1 MKHPEKEELLEQTYD
16 EMETELEDRITGLK
30 NQLELTA
37 NKRNTII
44 QVDRIARTAMEIF
57 DEILAKD
64 KLDNTDLE
72 LIIEKIIVYENRIE
86 IKLKADIDHL
96 LQCGITEETANF
108 KQGIVNIATKVTQSS
123 VKHADKVYDVS
134 VVSDGDPL
142 QTALTRWERFC
153 FAMLDWGRRSGAGS
167 KKAT

>member
-44 QVDRIARTAMEIF
+44 QVHRIVRTAMEIF

-64 KLDNTDLE
+64 KLDKTDLE
-72 LIIEKIIVYENRIE
+72 PIIEKIIVYESRIE

-96 LQCGITEETANF
+96 LQCGITEEAANF
-108 KQGIVNIATKVTQSS
+108 KQGIVNIETQVVQSS
-123 VKHADKVYDVS
+123 AKRKDKVYDVNAIS
-134 VVSDGDPL
+134 NGDPL
-142 QTALTRWERFC
+142 QTTLTRWERFC